1 MQDVQELFEAM
12 RESCDRGNWSRAVE
26 LTRSAT
32 IAGVQA
38 TDEQVVIEISPA
50 GSLTSRTVTL
60 FVEDEDW
67 SCDCKSIDDVCEHA
81 AAAII
86 ALKRA
91 RTAGQKMPQAP
102 AAVARIR
109 YLLMRSAGALEF
121 ARAFVRGDKVDV
133 FQATLSALQ
142 AGRVDGPPFLS
153 SQADLQADLVMGMR
167 TNGVFPRET
176 MSKLFSILEGADVHL
191 DGEPVSLSTTRV
203 GMQAVLEDQGD
214 GFFLSLRQDPSIVE
228 TFTNGIVRCGNTL
241 HIQDEPRLTGREL
254 EELGRGRSF
263 PAEQKAELFTRVV
276 PDLRDRIPLEIRTR
290 QQPKMSN
297 AQPRIELVVER
308 DGDFLEVLPLLV
320 YGRPAVARV
329 DAGRLVLFGNEL
341 PARDEEAEHRLARRL
356 KDELG
361 LVPGLKERVTGAEA
375 IALST
380 DIRGWRGHVEGRAHE
395 QFYLAQPLVPRLEV
409 DGDAFD
415 VWFESP
421 TEAGKPAQVESG
433 AVVKAW
439 RQGSSLVPLNDGGWA
454 QLPADWMATFG
465 DKVADLLAAK
475 EAQEG
480 ELPASALP
488 DLARLCEAL
497 DKPPPPSFLR
507 LRPLLEDFESLPQA
521 KLPDDLQAELR
532 PYQRK
537 GVDWLSFMRSARMGA
552 LLADDMGLG
561 KTLQTIS
568 VLESPALVVAPTSVV
583 FNWMSELEKFRPAL
597 SVSLYH
603 GPNRALDPAADVTLT
618 SHALMR
624 LDIDILAKKEWK
636 TLVIDESQ
644 AIKNADSQ
652 VARAAF
658 RLRAQFRIAL
668 TGTPV
673 ENRLDELWSQFHFLN
688 PGLLGGRRDFDERY
702 ARPVTQGEGTA
713 AARLRERIR
722 PFVLRRM
729 KREVAPE
736 LPARTEVV
744 LRCELSEDERRLYEA
759 VKAATREEVVE
770 TLQGGGSVLAALEAL
785 LRLRQASCHPALLPN
800 QRADSSAKVDVL
812 IETLKE
818 AVEDGHTSLVFSQW
832 TTMLDLI
839 EPHLKAAG
847 IAYSRLDGSTR
858 DRGAVVREF
867 QGDGGPPVMLIS
879 LKAGGA
885 GLNLTAA
892 DHVFLVD
899 PWWNP
904 AVEDQAA
911 DRAHR
916 IGQERPVVVHRL
928 VAMNTVEERIL
939 ALQGSKRALAEA
951 ALSGSQAAGSLT
963 RDDLL
968 ALLS

>member
-1 MQDVQELFEAM
+1 MQDVQDLFESM
-12 RESCDRGNWSRAVE
+12 RESCERGNWSRAVE

-38 TDEQVVIEISPA
+38 SDEQVVIEISPA

-60 FVEDEDW
+60 FVKDEDW
-67 SCDCKSIDDVCEHA
+67 TCDCKSTEDVCEHA
-81 AAAII
+81 AAAVI

-91 RTAGQKMPQAP
+91 RQAGQKMPEAP

-109 YLLMRSAGALEF
+109 YLLTRAAGALEF
-121 ARAFVRGDKVDV
+121 ARAFVRGDKVEV

-142 AGRVDGPPFLS
+142 SGRVDGPPFLS
-153 SQADLQADLVMGMR
+153 SQADLQVDLIMGMR
-167 TNGVFPRET
+167 TNGAFPKET
-176 MSKLFSILEGADVHL
+176 LARLFAILGGADVQL
-191 DGEPVSLSTTRV
+191 DGAPVKLSKTRI

-228 TFTNGIVRCGNTL
+228 TFSNGVVRCGDTL
-241 HIQDEPRLTGREL
+241 LIADEPRLTGREL

-263 PAEQKAELFTRVV
+263 SPEQKADLFTRIV
-276 PDLRDRIPLEIRTR
+276 PDLKERIPLEMKTR
-290 QQPKMSN
+290 QQPKLSN

-308 DGDFLEVLPLLV
+308 EGDFLTVLPLLV
-320 YGRPAVARV
+320 YGKPAVARV
-329 DAGRLVLFGNEL
+329 DAGHLVLLGNEL
-341 PARDEEAEHRLARRL
+341 PARDEDAEARLARRL
-356 KDELG
+356 KDDLE
-361 LVPGLKERVTGAEA
+361 LVPGLKERVTGIEA

-380 DIRGWRGHVEGRAHE
+380 QIRGWRGTVEGRAHE
-395 QFYLAQPLVPRLEV
+395 QFYQAQALVPRLEM
-409 DGDAFD
+409 DGDAFEL
-415 VWFESP
+415 WFDSP
-421 TEAGKPAQVESG
+421 NEGGAPSKAESG

-439 RQGSSLVPLNDGGWA
+439 RQGASLVPLNDGGWA
-454 QLPADWMATFG
+454 ALPADWMAKFG
-465 DKVADLLAAK
+465 DKVADLLAAR
-475 EAQEG
+475 EARDG
-480 ELPASALP
+480 ELPASSLP
-488 DLARLCEAL
+488 DLARLAEAL
-497 DKPPPPSFLR
+497 NKPPPPSFLA
-507 LRPLLEDFESLPQA
+507 LRPLLEDFESLPEA
-521 KLPDDLQAELR
+521 KLPDDLQADLR

-537 GVDWLSFMRSARMGA
+537 GVDWLSFMRSAKMGA

-583 FNWMSELEKFRPAL
+583 FNWLSELEKFRPGL
-597 SVSLYH
+597 KVSLYH
-603 GPNRALDPAADVTLT
+603 GANRTLDPKADVTLT

-624 LDIDILAKKEWK
+624 LDIETLAKKKWK

-644 AIKNADSQ
+644 AIKNAGSQ
-652 VARAAF
+652 VAQAAY
-658 RLRAQFRIAL
+658 RLQADFRIAL

-673 ENRLDELWSQFHFLN
+673 ENRLEELWSQFHFLN

-702 ARPVTQGEGTA
+702 ARPVTQGDSSA
-713 AARLRERIR
+713 SARLRERIK

-744 LRCELSEDERRLYEA
+744 LRCELSDNERKLYEA

-770 TLQGGGSVLAALEAL
+770 KLQGGGSVLAALEAL

-800 QRADSSAKVDVL
+800 QESESSAKVDVL
-812 IETLKE
+812 VETLKE

-839 EPHLKAAG
+839 EPHLEKAG

-879 LKAGGA
+879 LRAGGA

-928 VAMNTVEERIL
+928 VAMDTVEERIL

-951 ALSGSQAAGSLT
+951 ALSGSQAAGALT